1 MNRLLGKVVL
11 VTEAQSSI
19 GAATARLASNNGAI
33 VVCTGK
39 SLDKLATIVSE
50 ITQKG
55 GTAVSFEHDISS
67 FKSWQKVIARTI
79 KKYAKIDV
87 LVNNAGISSPKI
99 LLELSAED
107 WYKIQT
113 IDLNS
118 FTYVLKEVLPIMK
131 KNGGGSIVTVSSLQ
145 GLVGLPESSPYVAA
159 KDVLR
164 SQTLDAAF
172 EYAKDNIRINSICPG
187 VIHTPLIETSFP
199 NIKPLYKK
207 FVQFPYLGKP
217 EDIANGIIYLA
228 CDEASFV
235 TGAEIVIHG
244 DRITK

>member
-1 MNRLLGKVVL
+1 
-11 VTEAQSSI
+11 
-19 GAATARLASNNGAI
+19 
-33 VVCTGK
+33 
-39 SLDKLATIVSE
+39 
-50 ITQKG
+50 
-55 GTAVSFEHDISS
+55 
-67 FKSWQKVIARTI
+67 
-79 KKYAKIDV
+79 
-87 LVNNAGISSPKI
+87 
-99 LLELSAED
+99 
-107 WYKIQT
+107 
-113 IDLNS
+113 
-118 FTYVLKEVLPIMK
+118 MK